1 MVLRDERDKKQIFQ
15 KHIMSKKTKRGA
27 KKLRRRNSMKTK
39 RRPKSNRIKTK
50 KYINKSIIFQSKNKT
65 ILQQE
70 EKIEKDIEVCSICCE
85 PTDNLK
91 YVNCKRGGVQSI
103 NFGRYGGCCKDK
115 PICEE
120 CIEKCFNK
128 CPFCN
133 CHPLHSLKNK
143 FKQKKASFAVR
154 KERLKLKMLRK
165 IKNKLPILRVS
176 VRRSRR
182 IRHVDISPSAPPVYV
197 MDRTPWIESS
207 LWRRRVI

>member
-1 MVLRDERDKKQIFQ
+1 MVLRDERDKKRLFQ
-15 KHIMSKKTKRGA
+15 KHSMSKKTKRDA
-27 KKLRRRNSMKTK
+27 KLRKRNSMKTK
-39 RRPKSNRIKTK
+39 RRRKRNRTKTK
-50 KYINKSIIFQSKNKT
+50 KDINKSIVFQSKNKT

-70 EKIEKDIEVCSICCE
+70 EKIEKDTEVCSICCE
-85 PTDNLK
+85 ATDNLK

-103 NFGRYGGCCKDK
+103 NFGRYGECCKDK

-120 CIEKCFNK
+120 CINKCFNK

-176 VRRSRR
+176 VRRSMRR
-182 IRHVDISPSAPPVYV
+182 RRVDISPSAPPVYV
-197 MDRTPWIESS
+197 MDRTPWIESR